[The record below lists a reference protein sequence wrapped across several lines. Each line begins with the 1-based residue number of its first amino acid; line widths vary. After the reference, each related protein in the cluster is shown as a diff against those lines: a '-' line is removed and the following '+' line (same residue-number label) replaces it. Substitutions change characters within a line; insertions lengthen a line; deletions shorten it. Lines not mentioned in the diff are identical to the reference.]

1 MKALRNPL
9 MILGMI
15 VSWSVFYAISKV
27 LVDAT
32 GSAVAA
38 GAALR
43 LFALV
48 FLTAQ
53 LVFDKEVRLL
63 FHQGRTAWVLLLIG
77 VFGFLLDLFANLG
90 YAGGSLSTGTALLK
104 TDVLMVDLVTV
115 ALYHKRLYA
124 TDWLGTGVMLL
135 GVLFVLGVDF
145 RGMEIHLTDL
155 FFLLSAAC
163 VTANAFLI
171 KSAQTHPQ
179 TDSDM
184 ISYYNNFVVLL
195 LFSVSCG
202 VTGALT
208 PERLAVLGRLWPLAV
223 LLWFGYGWTLKRG
236 KFFKT
241 LVCGMFW
248 LVIQSYALAG
258 MAWTVMQEPGFR
270 WRSPILIVLGLL
282 SMFGV
287 GFREEAIFRG
297 IIANAIG
304 CRLGKDR
311 RGVWKSVLLSGLIFG
326 LVHLFN
332 LFHGVNPIA
341 ALVQCAT
348 ASALGMVFTAVYY
361 RGGSLWGLVFLHS
374 LTDIAGMFR
383 SNFTELATDLDD
395 LNQLNPLSLILIPI
409 FLLVLAFLLRK
420 KKMPEIMANLQE
432 P

>member
-1 MKALRNPL
+1 

-53 LVFDKEVRLL
+53 LILDKEVRLL

-115 ALYHKRLYA
+115 ALYHKKLYA

-171 KSAQTHPQ
+171 KSAQTHPK

-208 PERLAVLGRLWPLAV
+208 PERLAVLGKLWPLAV
-223 LLWFGYGWTLKRG
+223 LGGLAQTGIY
-236 KFFKT
+236 FFYYRNLRHFEVWQVKLYLLLMPILSCILGVAFLGESLT
-241 LVCGMFW
+241 SSKILG
-248 LVIQSYALAG
+248 
-258 MAWTVMQEPGFR
+258 
-270 WRSPILIVLGLL
+270 ILIVLAG
-282 SMFGV
+282 
-287 GFREEAIFRG
+287 
-297 IIANAIG
+297 
-304 CRLGKDR
+304 
-311 RGVWKSVLLSGLIFG
+311 
-326 LVHLFN
+326 
-332 LFHGVNPIA
+332 A
-341 ALVQCAT
+341 AL
-348 ASALGMVFTAVYY
+348 
-361 RGGSLWGLVFLHS
+361 
-374 LTDIAGMFR
+374 I
-383 SNFTELATDLDD
+383 
-395 LNQLNPLSLILIPI
+395 
-409 FLLVLAFLLRK
+409 LLRSRIHK
-420 KKMPEIMANLQE
+420 EAA
-432 P
+432 

>member
-115 ALYHKRLYA
+115 ALCHKKLYA

-171 KSAQTHPQ
+171 KSAQTHPK

-195 LFSVSCG
+195 LFSLSCG

-208 PERLAVLGRLWPLAV
+208 PERLAVLAKLWPLAV
-223 LLWFGYGWTLKRG
+223 LGGLAQTGIYFFYYRNLKHFEVWQVKLYLLLMPILSCFIGVAFLGETLTSSKILG
-236 KFFKT
+236 
-241 LVCGMFW
+241 
-248 LVIQSYALAG
+248 
-258 MAWTVMQEPGFR
+258 
-270 WRSPILIVLGLL
+270 ILIVLAG
-282 SMFGV
+282 
-287 GFREEAIFRG
+287 
-297 IIANAIG
+297 
-304 CRLGKDR
+304 
-311 RGVWKSVLLSGLIFG
+311 
-326 LVHLFN
+326 
-332 LFHGVNPIA
+332 A
-341 ALVQCAT
+341 AL
-348 ASALGMVFTAVYY
+348 
-361 RGGSLWGLVFLHS
+361 
-374 LTDIAGMFR
+374 I
-383 SNFTELATDLDD
+383 
-395 LNQLNPLSLILIPI
+395 
-409 FLLVLAFLLRK
+409 LLRSK
-420 KKMPEIMANLQE
+420 IHHEVN
-432 P
+432 

>member
-53 LVFDKEVRLL
+53 LILDKEVRLL

-115 ALYHKRLYA
+115 ALYHKKLYA

-171 KSAQTHPQ
+171 KSAQTHPK

-208 PERLAVLGRLWPLAV
+208 PERLAVLGKLWPLAV
-223 LLWFGYGWTLKRG
+223 LGGLAQTGIY
-236 KFFKT
+236 FFYYRNLRHFEVWQVKLYLLLMPILSCILGVAFLGESLT
-241 LVCGMFW
+241 SSKILG
-248 LVIQSYALAG
+248 
-258 MAWTVMQEPGFR
+258 
-270 WRSPILIVLGLL
+270 ILIVLAG
-282 SMFGV
+282 
-287 GFREEAIFRG
+287 
-297 IIANAIG
+297 
-304 CRLGKDR
+304 
-311 RGVWKSVLLSGLIFG
+311 
-326 LVHLFN
+326 
-332 LFHGVNPIA
+332 A
-341 ALVQCAT
+341 AL
-348 ASALGMVFTAVYY
+348 
-361 RGGSLWGLVFLHS
+361 
-374 LTDIAGMFR
+374 I
-383 SNFTELATDLDD
+383 
-395 LNQLNPLSLILIPI
+395 
-409 FLLVLAFLLRK
+409 LLRSRIHK
-420 KKMPEIMANLQE
+420 EAA
-432 P
+432 